1 MMVGGNNA
9 KSTPQKPPT
18 TSAAASS
25 SHHRKSRWGL
35 NNNDG
40 GSSKTNTTTSNNKQ
54 TMGGQKIPDKKLPNP
69 SPNLAPI
76 PSQSRPNPTPSSSSR
91 SALPPAQFA
100 FPDPSAALGA
110 PPAPTYGFHMLERRT
125 IVLVDGS
132 VRSYF
137 ALPPNY
143 RDFPPK
149 PRLPDPAANRFMGPE
164 FGRFPPEEFRD
175 QRQHEGSMKRKHPG
189 EEEIDGRD
197 ERGDLLRQRQ
207 QFMLYANPND
217 PSLMAGTSRRDS
229 GEDARAAKHMRVGS
243 SRNENGG
250 QVALK
255 KAFLDLVKRIYEDPS
270 EKKNYLENGRKGR
283 LQCLVCGRFDEF
295 QSVSCVCF
303 LLRCSLLLRET
314 LIALFFMVSLIL
326 FPIRLLLKHRCPK
339 DVQDTHGLVMHTYYC
354 DDTSSRVHHL
364 GLHKA
369 LCVLMGWNF
378 SKPPD
383 NSKAYQNL
391 PAEMVAINQDE
402 LILWPP
408 HIIVHN
414 TSTGKGKDGRMEGL
428 GSKRMDDRI
437 RELKFNVGKSRALYG
452 RDGHLGITLFKF
464 AGDDSG
470 LREALRIAE
479 YFEKMNRGR
488 KSWAGLQPF
497 TPSKDDENNP
507 SLMEVDGKTGE
518 KKRVL
523 YGYLATV
530 KDLDKVDM
538 ETKKKTTIESVRELA
553 GSK

>member
-1 MMVGGNNA
+1 MV
-9 KSTPQKPPT
+9 SPSQKA
-18 TSAAASS
+18 SIASS
-25 SHHRKSRWGL
+25 SLPRFLRMESQSQSQPRQSISCASSPSSNLSQANSSSLIESARIGEVKRVTKETNVSVKINLDGTGVADSSTGIPFLDHMLDQLASHGLFDVHVRATGDVHIDDHHTNEDIALAIGTALLKALGERKGINRFGDFTAPLDEALIHVSLDLSGRPYLGF
-35 NNNDG
+35 NV
-40 GSSKTNTTTSNNKQ
+40 
-54 TMGGQKIPDKKLPNP
+54 KIPT
-69 SPNLAPI
+69 
-76 PSQSRPNPTPSSSSR
+76 Q
-91 SALPPAQFA
+91 
-100 FPDPSAALGA
+100 
-110 PPAPTYGFHMLERRT
+110 
-125 IVLVDGS
+125 
-132 VRSYF
+132 
-137 ALPPNY
+137 
-143 RDFPPK
+143 
-149 PRLPDPAANRFMGPE
+149 
-164 FGRFPPEEFRD
+164 
-175 QRQHEGSMKRKHPG
+175 
-189 EEEIDGRD
+189 
-197 ERGDLLRQRQ
+197 
-207 QFMLYANPND
+207 
-217 PSLMAGTSRRDS
+217 
-229 GEDARAAKHMRVGS
+229 RVG
-243 SRNENGG
+243 NYET
-250 QVALK
+250 Q
-255 KAFLDLVKRIYEDPS
+255 LVEH
-270 EKKNYLENGRKGR
+270 
-283 LQCLVCGRFDEF
+283 FF
-295 QSVSCVCF
+295 QSLVNTSGM
-303 LLRCSLLLRET
+303 T
-314 LIALFFMVSLIL
+314 LH
-326 FPIRLLLKHRCPK
+326 IRQVLCPK

-538 ETKKKTTIESVRELA
+538 ETKKKTTIESLRELA

>member
-1 MMVGGNNA
+1 MVGGGNNS

-18 TSAAASS
+18 TSSAPTSAAAAAASS
-25 SHHRKSRWGL
+25 SHHRKSRWGS

-40 GSSKTNTTTSNNKQ
+40 GSSKTNTTTNNNKQ
-54 TMGGQKIPDKKLPNP
+54 TTKIPDKKPPNP
-69 SPNLAPI
+69 SPKLAPPI
-76 PSQSRPNPTPSSSSR
+76 PSQSRPNHPNPAPSSSSSR
-91 SALPPAQFA
+91 SAQFA
-100 FPDPSAALGA
+100 FPDPSAAALGA

-149 PRLPDPAANRFMGPE
+149 PPRLPDPAANRFMGSE
-164 FGRFPPEEFRD
+164 FGRFPPQFHPEEFRD
-175 QRQHEGSMKRKHPG
+175 HQRWDRPEGSMKRKHPG
-189 EEEIDGRD
+189 EEEVDRA
-197 ERGDLLRQRQ
+197 ELLRQRQ
-207 QFMLYANPND
+207 QFMQYANSND
-217 PSLMAGTSRRDS
+217 HQSLVAGGTSR
-229 GEDARAAKHMRVGS
+229 EDGRAAKHMRIGS
-243 SRNENGG
+243 SRDGNGGG
-250 QVALK
+250 QVDQAALR
-255 KAFLDLVKRIYEDPS
+255 KAFLDLVKRIYEDPL
-270 EKKNYLENGRKGR
+270 EKKSLLENGRKGR
-283 LQCLVCGRFDEF
+283 PQCLVCGRSPE
-295 QSVSCVCF
+295 
-303 LLRCSLLLRET
+303 
-314 LIALFFMVSLIL
+314 
-326 FPIRLLLKHRCPK
+326 

-354 DDTSSRVHHL
+354 DDASSRVHHL

-437 RELKFNVGKSRALYG
+437 RELKFNVWKSRALYG

-470 LREALRIAE
+470 LREALRVAD
-479 YFEKMNRGR
+479 YFEKTNRGR
-488 KSWAGLQPF
+488 KTWAGLPPF
-497 TPSKDDENNP
+497 TPSSDDEKNP
-507 SLMEVDGKTGE
+507 SLMEIDGKTGE
-518 KKRVL
+518 KRRVL

-538 ETKKKTTIESVRELA
+538 ETKKKTTVESLRELA

>member
-1 MMVGGNNA
+1 MVGGNNA

-18 TSAAASS
+18 TSAPTSAAAASSS
-25 SHHRKSRWGL
+25 SHHRKSRWGS
-35 NNNDG
+35 NSNDG
-40 GSSKTNTTTSNNKQ
+40 GSSKNNTSNNKQ
-54 TMGGQKIPDKKLPNP
+54 TTTGGQKIPDKKHPNP
-69 SPNLAPI
+69 SPNLAPM
-76 PSQSRPNPTPSSSSR
+76 PSQSRPNNHPNQQPSSSR
-91 SALPPAQFA
+91 SAAQFA

-125 IVLVDGS
+125 IALVDGS

-149 PRLPDPAANRFMGPE
+149 PRLPDQAANRFMGSE
-164 FGRFPPEEFRD
+164 FGRFPPFHPEEFRD
-175 QRQHEGSMKRKHPG
+175 QRNLWDRPEGPMKRKHPG
-189 EEEIDGRD
+189 EEEIDRRGD
-197 ERGDLLRQRQ
+197 ERGEMMRQRQ
-207 QFMLYANPND
+207 QFMHYSSPND
-217 PSLMAGTSRRDS
+217 QSLMAGTTRRDG
-229 GEDARAAKHMRVGS
+229 GEDGRAAKHMRVGS

-250 QVALK
+250 GQVDQVALK
-255 KAFLDLVKRIYEDPS
+255 KAFLDFVKRIYEDPL
-270 EKKNYLENGRKGR
+270 EKKNLLENGRKGR
-283 LQCLVCGRFDEF
+283 LLQCLVCGR
-295 QSVSCVCF
+295 S
-303 LLRCSLLLRET
+303 
-314 LIALFFMVSLIL
+314 
-326 FPIRLLLKHRCPK
+326 PK
-339 DVQDTHGLVMHTYYC
+339 DVQDTHGLVMHAYYC
-354 DDTSSRVHHL
+354 DDISSRVRHL

-391 PAEMVAINQDE
+391 PAEVVAINQDE

-437 RELKFNVGKSRALYG
+437 RELEFNVGKSRALYG

-470 LREALRIAE
+470 LKEALRIAE
-479 YFEKMNRGR
+479 YFEKTNRGR
-488 KSWAGLQPF
+488 KSWAGLPPF
-497 TPSKDDENNP
+497 TPSKDDEKNP

-518 KKRVL
+518 KRRVL

-538 ETKKKTTIESVRELA
+538 ETKKKTIIESLREIA

>member
-1 MMVGGNNA
+1 MVGGNNA
-9 KSTPQKPPT
+9 KSTPQKAPT
-18 TSAAASS
+18 TSAPTTASASS
-25 SHHRKSRWGL
+25 SHHRKSRWGSG
-35 NNNDG
+35 NNDG
-40 GSSKTNTTTSNNKQ
+40 GSSKNNNNTNNKQ
-54 TMGGQKIPDKKLPNP
+54 TTTGGPDKKLPNP
-69 SPNLAPI
+69 SPKLAPI
-76 PSQSRPNPTPSSSSR
+76 PSQSRPNPAPSSSR
-91 SALPPAQFA
+91 SALPAAQFA
-100 FPDPSAALGA
+100 FPDPSSALGA

-143 RDFPPK
+143 RDFPPPK
-149 PRLPDPAANRFMGPE
+149 PRLPDPSANRFLGSE
-164 FGRFPPEEFRD
+164 FGRFPPPFHPEELRD
-175 QRQHEGSMKRKHPG
+175 QRQLWDRPEGSMKRKHQG
-189 EEEIDGRD
+189 EEEVDRRD
-197 ERGDLLRQRQ
+197 ERGELLRQRQ
-207 QFMLYANPND
+207 QFMQYGNPND
-217 PSLMAGTSRRDS
+217 QSVMAGTSRRDA
-229 GEDARAAKHMRVGS
+229 GEDARAAKLMRVGS

-250 QVALK
+250 QVDQVALK
-255 KAFLDLVKRIYEDPS
+255 KAFLDLVKRIYEEPL

-283 LQCLVCGRFDEF
+283 LQCLVCGR
-295 QSVSCVCF
+295 S
-303 LLRCSLLLRET
+303 
-314 LIALFFMVSLIL
+314 
-326 FPIRLLLKHRCPK
+326 PK

-354 DDTSSRVHHL
+354 DDASSRVHHL

-470 LREALRIAE
+470 LREALRMAE
-479 YFEKMNRGR
+479 YFEKTNRGR

-497 TPSKDDENNP
+497 TPSIDDEKNP
-507 SLMEVDGKTGE
+507 SLMEVDGKKGE
-518 KKRVL
+518 KRRVL

-538 ETKKKTTIESVRELA
+538 ETKKKTTVESLRELA

>member
-1 MMVGGNNA
+1 MVGGNSA

-18 TSAAASS
+18 TSAPTAATASS
-25 SHHRKSRWGL
+25 SHHRKSRWGSG
-35 NNNDG
+35 NNDG
-40 GSSKTNTTTSNNKQ
+40 GSSKNNTTTSNNKQ
-54 TMGGQKIPDKKLPNP
+54 TTTGGQKIPDKKLPNP
-69 SPNLAPI
+69 SPKLAPPI
-76 PSQSRPNPTPSSSSR
+76 PSQSRPNPTPSSSR

-149 PRLPDPAANRFMGPE
+149 PRLPDPAANRFMGSE
-164 FGRFPPEEFRD
+164 FGRFPPQFHPEEFRD
-175 QRQHEGSMKRKHPG
+175 QRQLWDRPEGSLKRKHPG
-189 EEEIDGRD
+189 EEEMD
-197 ERGDLLRQRQ
+197 ERGELLRRRQ
-207 QFMLYANPND
+207 QFVQYANPSD
-217 PSLMAGTSRRDS
+217 QSLMAAGTSR
-229 GEDARAAKHMRVGS
+229 EDARAGKHMRIGS

-250 QVALK
+250 EVNQAALK
-255 KAFLDLVKRIYEDPS
+255 KAFLDLVKRIYEDPL

-283 LQCLVCGRFDEF
+283 LQCLVCGRSP
-295 QSVSCVCF
+295 Q
-303 LLRCSLLLRET
+303 
-314 LIALFFMVSLIL
+314 
-326 FPIRLLLKHRCPK
+326 

-354 DDTSSRVHHL
+354 DDASSRVHHL

-408 HIIVHN
+408 HVIVHN

-437 RELKFNVGKSRALYG
+437 RELKFNVWKSRALYG

-470 LREALRIAE
+470 LREALRVAE
-479 YFEKMNRGR
+479 HFEKTNHGR

-497 TPSKDDENNP
+497 TPSNDDEKNP

-518 KKRVL
+518 KRRVL

-538 ETKKKTTIESVRELA
+538 ETKKKTTIESLRELA

>member
-25 SHHRKSRWGL
+25 SHHRKSRWGS

-54 TMGGQKIPDKKLPNP
+54 TTGGQKIPDKKLPNP

-189 EEEIDGRD
+189 EEEIDRRD
-197 ERGDLLRQRQ
+197 EGGELLRQRH

-217 PSLMAGTSRRDS
+217 PSLMAG
-229 GEDARAAKHMRVGS
+229 
-243 SRNENGG
+243 
-250 QVALK
+250 QVAMK

-283 LQCLVCGRFDEF
+283 LQCLVCGR
-295 QSVSCVCF
+295 
-303 LLRCSLLLRET
+303 
-314 LIALFFMVSLIL
+314 
-326 FPIRLLLKHRCPK
+326 CPK

-354 DDTSSRVHHL
+354 DDTSSRVHHS

-518 KKRVL
+518 KRRVL

-538 ETKKKTTIESVRELA
+538 ETKKKTTIESLRELA

>member
-1 MMVGGNNA
+1 MVGGNND

-25 SHHRKSRWGL
+25 SHHRKSRWGS

-40 GSSKTNTTTSNNKQ
+40 GSSKTNTTTTNNNKQ
-54 TMGGQKIPDKKLPNP
+54 TTGGQKIADKKP
-69 SPNLAPI
+69 SSNLAPI
-76 PSQSRPNPTPSSSSR
+76 PSQSRPNHPNPTPSSSSSR
-91 SALPPAQFA
+91 SALPAAQFA

-125 IVLVDGS
+125 IVLNDGS

-149 PRLPDPAANRFMGPE
+149 PRLPDPAANRFMG
-164 FGRFPPEEFRD
+164 GRFPPEEFRD
-175 QRQHEGSMKRKHPG
+175 QMQFYDRPEGGSLKRKHPG
-189 EEEIDGRD
+189 EEEID
-197 ERGDLLRQRQ
+197 RGELLRQRQ
-207 QFMLYANPND
+207 QFMQYANPDD
-217 PSLMAGTSRRDS
+217 PSLMAGTSRRDA

-255 KAFLDLVKRIYEDPS
+255 KAFLDLVKRIYEDPV

-283 LQCLVCGRFDEF
+283 LQCLVCG
-295 QSVSCVCF
+295 
-303 LLRCSLLLRET
+303 
-314 LIALFFMVSLIL
+314 
-326 FPIRLLLKHRCPK
+326 RCPK

-470 LREALRIAE
+470 LREALKIAE

-518 KKRVL
+518 KRRVL

-538 ETKKKTTIESVRELA
+538 ETKKKTTIESLRELA